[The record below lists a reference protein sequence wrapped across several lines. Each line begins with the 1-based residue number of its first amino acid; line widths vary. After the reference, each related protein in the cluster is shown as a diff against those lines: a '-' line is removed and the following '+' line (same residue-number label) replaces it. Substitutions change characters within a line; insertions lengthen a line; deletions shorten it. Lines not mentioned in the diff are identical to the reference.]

1 MLHFSLPTISQK
13 MTQAKKLLLLL
24 ICLALGQ
31 VLMAQTTYTTIG
43 SNSFTFDDPSN
54 WLNGQAPPNPIPA
67 DATVEIQH
75 TMYMLRALAKWTNN
89 GTINISNDGF
99 FSVGNVLDNYGT
111 ITIADNLFMQLNQG
125 TINNKSGGI
134 IQGWHLSFWNTTT
147 LNNEAGGKLEIK
159 ASLNLTSQGNN
170 VINNAGTI
178 ILNGGF
184 TCRGPLTNMAGGL
197 IEMNGTNIFVNSTFT
212 NSGALK
218 LTGRGQLS
226 QGVSGVYTG
235 LAGSSLEWVLSASG
249 GAGVNYPYVSFSNAA
264 GSFDQ
269 TSLIVNLGIGFQ
281 PAAGNSFNIFRGED
295 APTNPI
301 SLPALSGGKTWK
313 NNSTSTE
320 IILEVE
326 EGSGGGGDP
335 GSDMT
340 SVPTMS
346 QWGLILFA
354 LLILT
359 LGTITAMQRELTT
372 TEGTQNSSFSI
383 KHFPF
388 EKSSF
393 IFWLVGTALAL
404 MLVFMVAILFAG
416 YELTNADIPGSLLAI
431 PIAAY
436 LLHLLFGYKK

>member
-13 MTQAKKLLLLL
+13 MTQAKKLFLLLL
-24 ICLALGQ
+24 GLAVGQ
-31 VLMAQTTYTTIG
+31 VLVAQTTYSTIG

-54 WLNGQAPPNPIPA
+54 WLNGQVPPNPIPA
-67 DATVEIQH
+67 DATIEIQH
-75 TMYMLRALAKWTNN
+75 KMYMLNALAKWTNN

-111 ITIADNLFMQLNQG
+111 ITIADNHFMQLNQG

-159 ASLNLTSQGNN
+159 ASLNVTSQGNN

-178 ILNGGF
+178 IINGGF
-184 TCRGPLTNMAGGL
+184 TGRGPVTNMAGGL
-197 IEMNGTNIFVNSTFT
+197 IEMNGTNFFVNSTFT

-218 LTGRGQLS
+218 LGGRGRLS
-226 QGVSGVYTG
+226 QGTSGVYAG

-249 GAGVNYPYVSFSNAA
+249 GAGINYPYVSFSNAA
-264 GSFDQ
+264 GAFDQ
-269 TSLIVNLGIGFQ
+269 TSLIVSLGIGFQ
-281 PAAGNSFNIFRGED
+281 PAAGNVFNIFTGAD
-295 APTNPI
+295 VPTNTI

-313 NNSTSTE
+313 NNSTSTQ
-320 IILEVE
+320 ILLEVE
-326 EGSGGGGDP
+326 EGSGGGGGD
-335 GSDMT
+335 SDMT

-359 LGTITAMQRELTT
+359 LGTITAMQREMS

-404 MLVFMVAILFAG
+404 MLVFMVAIVFAG